1 MGQWPFFCVKGFRQK
16 VYIMNKNSAKELLRF
31 QTFKEITYLYK
42 RYLMVVEDLRE
53 EYKGMIQKLEEN
65 VSEEDQALVRVAN
78 FLDENRFAL
87 IRKRILDS
95 GNEAIRSMEQHIE
108 KFKVEFEG

>member
-1 MGQWPFFCVKGFRQK
+1 MS
-16 VYIMNKNSAKELLRF
+16 NNSAKELLRF
-31 QTFKEITYLYK
+31 QTYKEITYLYK
-42 RYLMVVEDLRE
+42 RYLTIVEDLRE

-65 VSEEDQALVRVAN
+65 VSEENQALIRVAN

-87 IRKRILDS
+87 IRKRVLDS
-95 GNEAIRSMEQHIE
+95 GNEAIRAMEQQIE